1 MVFGQPVEEWQ
12 IRWCKNRGS
21 PADWFAALLSKASYN
36 HCYLSQRSQ
45 ISITN
50 KANVH
55 HLTVYSLSQS
65 LTVGGDWWTDW
76 RKKSCGKRGCPPLTA
91 SSDSFLSHTPSEIL
105 FTVLELQAHNLW
117 AIFWLCCI
125 LCLSVWMPEV
135 LMQEDLLHCEA
146 FSLLSPELLLSP
158 TKTIQL
164 APAGAV
170 AAQWSWLIC
179 LKALA
184 AFLYVGIPFLIV
196 YTTDTHKH
204 AGGWTRAIFLFSVQC
219 VVRWWVLDAWKPVQM
234 TIAWGD
240 ILCSVLSTVCVCVLF
255 IRYAVLWLEAMS
267 LRVVTATEQTWV
279 YSLALFIFFIFGHVL
294 PPPPP
299 FFF

>member
-91 SSDSFLSHTPSEIL
+91 SSDSFLFHTPSEIL

-125 LCLSVWMPEV
+125 LCLSVW
-135 LMQEDLLHCEA
+135 MQEDLLHCEA

-184 AFLYVGIPFLIV
+184 AFLYVSIPFLIV

-204 AGGWTRAIFLFSVQC
+204 ARRMDTCHFFVLGAVCCALMGFGRLKTRADDNSLRGYTVFC
-219 VVRWWVLDAWKPVQM
+219 TLD
-234 TIAWGD
+234 
-240 ILCSVLSTVCVCVLF
+240 CVCLCV
-255 IRYAVLWLEAMS
+255 I
-267 LRVVTATEQTWV
+267 
-279 YSLALFIFFIFGHVL
+279 H
-294 PPPPP
+294 
-299 FFF
+299 